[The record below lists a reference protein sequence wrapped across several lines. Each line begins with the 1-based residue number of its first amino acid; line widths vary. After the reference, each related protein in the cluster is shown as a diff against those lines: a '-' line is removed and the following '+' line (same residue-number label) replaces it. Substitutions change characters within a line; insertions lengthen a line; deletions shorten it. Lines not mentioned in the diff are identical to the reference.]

1 MMAGVLEQAV
11 ARNDISVK
19 LDAQVA
25 RKAKLVAT
33 NRGITLAEYLTSI
46 VEPIVAR
53 DLKEEMGRMMDQ
65 PKGRRAK
72 KAGQAE
78 GEGG

>member
-1 MMAGVLEQAV
+1 MRAVAEQEV

-46 VEPIVAR
+46 VAPVVAR
-53 DLKEEMGRMMDQ
+53 DLKEEMGKMMDEPEPKR
-65 PKGRRAK
+65 PKGGAK
-72 KAGQAE
+72 
-78 GEGG
+78 

>member
-1 MMAGVLEQAV
+1 MASVMEREV

-19 LDAQVA
+19 LDAQAA

-46 VEPIVAR
+46 VGPVVER
-53 DLKEEMGRMMDQ
+53 DLKAEMAKMMDQ
-65 PKGRRAK
+65 EPKRPIK
-72 KAGQAE
+72 
-78 GEGG
+78 GGSK

>member
-1 MMAGVLEQAV
+1 MAVTMERDV

-19 LDAQVA
+19 LDAHVA

-46 VEPIVAR
+46 VAPVVAR
-53 DLKEEMGRMMDQ
+53 DLKNEMGKMMDEPEPKR
-65 PKGRRAK
+65 PKGGAK
-72 KAGQAE
+72 
-78 GEGG
+78 

>member
-1 MMAGVLEQAV
+1 MAGVLEQAV

-46 VEPIVAR
+46 VGPVVTR
-53 DLKEEMGRMMDQ
+53 DLKEEMGKMLDD
-65 PKGRRAK
+65 PKGRGRK
-72 KAGQAE
+72 KSE
-78 GEGG
+78 GLSDEK

>member
-1 MMAGVLEQAV
+1 MAIAVERDV

-46 VEPIVAR
+46 IGPIVTR
-53 DLKEEMGRMMDQ
+53 DLKEEMGKMMDEPEPKK
-65 PKGRRAK
+65 PKGGAK
-72 KAGQAE
+72 
-78 GEGG
+78 